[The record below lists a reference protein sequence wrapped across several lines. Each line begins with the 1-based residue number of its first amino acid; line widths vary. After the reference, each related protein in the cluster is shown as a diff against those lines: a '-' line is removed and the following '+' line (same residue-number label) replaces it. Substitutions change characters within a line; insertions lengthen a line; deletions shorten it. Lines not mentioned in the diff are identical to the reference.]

1 VTASER
7 RAAVAQVT
15 AAHGF
20 SERRA
25 LRFTGFPRAT
35 VRYRTRRPEQAL
47 LREKIKAHAEDRP
60 RWGYRRIHVLLTRE
74 GWKVNR
80 KRVHRLYRLEGL
92 AVRRKGKRRR
102 SQSPRPL
109 REELTGPNQRWCLDF
124 MSDTLAS
131 GRTFRCLNIVDE
143 FNRECLAI
151 DVAHS
156 IPSVRVIEVLEQLRE
171 ERGLPAVL
179 ISDNGSEFTSRAFD
193 AWAYAR
199 GVKHDFIQPGK
210 PIQNAF
216 IESFNGSFRD
226 ECLNL
231 HWFKSLADARRVIE
245 SWREDYNQVRPHS
258 SLGGLTPQAWSEQ
271 HIGCDASLATPVGR
285 TVNK

>member
-1 VTASER
+1 MTAPER
-7 RAAVAQVT
+7 RAAVAQIT
-15 AAHGF
+15 AAHQL

-35 VRYRTRRPEQAL
+35 VRYRCRRPEQAL
-47 LREKIKAHAEDRP
+47 LREKIRAHATDRP
-60 RWGYRRIHVLLTRE
+60 RWGYRRIQVLLARE
-74 GWKVNR
+74 GWRVNL

-102 SQSPRPL
+102 SEAPRPL
-109 REELTGPNQRWCLDF
+109 RDELTGPNQRWCLDF

-151 DVAHS
+151 HVAHS
-156 IPSVRVIEVLEQLRE
+156 IPSVQVIQVLEQLRD
-171 ERGLPAVL
+171 ERGLPGVL
-179 ISDNGSEFTSRAFD
+179 ITDNGSEFTSRAFD

-199 GVKHDFIQPGK
+199 GVKHEFIQPGK

-231 HWFKSLADARRVIE
+231 HWFQSLADARSTIE
-245 SWREDYNQVRPHS
+245 SWREDYNTVRPHS
-258 SLGGLTPQAWSEQ
+258 SLDGCTPRAWAQQ
-271 HIGCDASLATPVGR
+271 HISCDASLATPAG
-285 TVNK
+285 TAVNK